1 MEGHSSSMKD
11 ELNQI
16 DLAVDAVNESEL
28 VKEPAVQESAG
39 PAQAESTLEK
49 AAVTASQQKMSGSQ
63 PP

>member
-1 MEGHSSSMKD
+1 MKD